1 MRATLLGL
9 LGLWWLAHVLHI
21 PVVGVVAG
29 MLLLN
34 FVPGAALVRLLN
46 AGGGGLAWRVAAAG
60 ALSPPLVAGIGLVAG
75 LAGVSPGRM
84 SWPIVVAGLIVLL
97 LPDRKP
103 DPPEESPPLE
113 RSLLVAGA
121 ALAAFVAVALLHPR
135 LPRWSDS
142 WFHAA
147 VFHEV
152 QRAGVHPTFP
162 HFAGM
167 PLPYPWFFHLYLV
180 MAAPLVH
187 GDPFILMATVNQWT
201 ALLLPVAFYALAR
214 ALGMAPRIALWAPV
228 VGFLGV
234 NPFGGLILLARN
246 LMGETRGLHFL
257 LSEISNADSVQWGMA
272 FHFPGFQSSWLAR
285 LWTPSA
291 FNFALVLAAI
301 VLTLLVRFQR
311 EPRTRTLVLFSLA
324 MALLLH
330 WHTLTGLQLSFGIAL
345 GMACAGLARVRAEGW
360 RAFGPAVA
368 VAAAML
374 AAFVATRPYLSSITL
389 GGSGS
394 VVHLAL
400 GRDNLAGLV
409 ISMGPVLL
417 AALAALPLLDERVR
431 PLAAGAI
438 AGFAFPMLAFDL
450 PVQSEEKFFWPL
462 FVLVAAIAAPT
473 LARLREGGWIS
484 KVLLGALLMGGL
496 LTTTLTTLGFLGDSR
511 PMRTM
516 FDDTQPPRAPDYTP
530 DERAALDWIR
540 TRSPRDA
547 VFLQPL
553 RRVGTEP
560 ILVHGERRVWLGFAD
575 VFYRATAF
583 ETGDRPRVPPPVWN
597 ELQHRDSLQRRA
609 FSDDSLAAGDL
620 VDLRSRPWPVYVWWD
635 AFLEEGRLSPTLSDT
650 VRVSRLVFE
659 SPSVRI
665 LQLRNRP

>member
-1 MRATLLGL
+1 MRATLLAL
-9 LGLWWLAHVLHI
+9 VGLWWLAHALHV
-21 PVVGVVAG
+21 PVVGAVAG

-34 FVPGAALVRLLN
+34 FVPGAALLRLWGF
-46 AGGGGLAWRVAAAG
+46 GGSSLAWRVAGAG

-75 LAGVSPGRM
+75 LAGVSPERM
-84 SWPIVVAGLIVLL
+84 SWPIVAAGVVVLL
-97 LPDRKP
+97 VANRKP
-103 DPPEESPPLE
+103 DDPEESPRFE
-113 RSLLVAGA
+113 RALLGAGA

-187 GDPFILMATVNQWT
+187 GDPFILMASVNLWT
-201 ALLLPVAFYALAR
+201 AVLLPVSFYALAR
-214 ALGMAPRIALWAPV
+214 ALGMVPRIAIWAPI
-228 VGFLGV
+228 VGFFGV

-246 LMGETRGLHFL
+246 VVGETRGLRYL
-257 LSEISNADSVQWGMA
+257 LSELSNADSVQSAMA

-291 FNFALVLAAI
+291 FNFALVLAAF

-311 EPRTRTLVLFSLA
+311 EPKARTLLLFSVA
-324 MALLLH
+324 MAFLLH
-330 WHTLTGLQLSFGIAL
+330 WHTMVALQLSFGIAL
-345 GMACAGLARVRAEGW
+345 GMAFAALARVRTESW
-360 RAFGPAVA
+360 RAFGPAIA

-374 AAFVATRPYLSSITL
+374 AAMLVSRPYLNSITL

-400 GRDNLAGLV
+400 GRENLAGLV

-417 AALAALPLLDERVR
+417 AALAALTALDERVR
-431 PLAAGAI
+431 PWAAGAL
-438 AGFAFPMLAFDL
+438 AGLAFPMLAFDL
-450 PVQSEEKFFWPL
+450 PVQSEEKLFWPL
-462 FVLVAAIAAPT
+462 FLVVAALGAPT
-473 LARLREGGWIS
+473 VARLWERGWIP
-484 KVLLGALLMGGL
+484 KALLTGMLACSL
-496 LTTTLTTLGFLGDSR
+496 LTLGFTALGFLGESR

-516 FDDTQPPRAPDYTP
+516 FDDTQPQRAPFYTP
-530 DERAALDWIR
+530 DERAALEWIR
-540 TRSPRDA
+540 TRAPRDA

-583 ETGDRPRVPPPVWN
+583 ETTERAPIPEPVWN
-597 ELQHRDSLQRRA
+597 ELQLRDSLQRRA
-609 FSDDSLAAGDL
+609 FSDDSLTAGDL
-620 VDLRSRPWPVYVWWD
+620 EQLRSRPWPVYVWWD
-635 AFLEEGRLSPTLSDT
+635 QFLAEGRLSPTLSDT

-659 SPSVRI
+659 SPSVHI
-665 LQLRNRP
+665 LQLRERP